1 MPTQAPSYPPSPNLL
16 PRPYPSLIPGGSS
29 FAVHPYRGRSKHA
42 PARSARRVSA
52 WRLQRTRPWR
62 TNRRRKKEGGRR
74 GGGAEGSHFPC
85 PFLSNYLSM
94 YPCPS
99 KFLSNSTIPVIRT
112 RVSDVCERLPRSLL
126 ASISLPSN
134 WIWMSDKLCRFRK
147 TGYTV
152 WSHPI
157 SRQTNRLHQ
166 NNQKEPHKRRF
177 SP

>member
-42 PARSARRVSA
+42 PARRRGVS
-52 WRLQRTRPWR
+52 RLGDFNAHGPDAPTGGGK
-62 TNRRRKKEGGRR
+62 KKE

-147 TGYTV
+147 TRYTV